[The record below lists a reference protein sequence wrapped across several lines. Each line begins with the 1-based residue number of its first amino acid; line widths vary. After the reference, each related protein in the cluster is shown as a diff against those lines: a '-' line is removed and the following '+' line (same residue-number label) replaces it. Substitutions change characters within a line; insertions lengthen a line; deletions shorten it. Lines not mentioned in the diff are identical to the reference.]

1 MFATQVEE
9 VPVAEHVQAK
19 GIDPFALKGRLL
31 VRVLRG
37 RFCFD
42 LGLAAKCFAT
52 NVTLKEGKR
61 YGLEL
66 SLGSQLPGLKVST
79 SYEFERS
86 VEYTIGDCDTI
97 APVMCY
103 PDAEVLV
110 YELTSDLLA
119 GVWKRNEVVFVPG
132 GRPFIAGNKVL
143 DDPECGCAAP
153 SASGPAPD
161 DRISVELDA
170 FLTRLLATTTF
181 AVKGPDDRIEDRSAI
196 VSQTLLALEEN
207 MRPFGES
214 HEERFGLVD
223 MHGRTVW
230 FRGPDSSGIL
240 PPIVLLSTDC
250 GASVR
255 GKIAVPE
262 DESDFAVLV
271 VSPSL
276 HAASGEIT
284 MFLDEEGREVEYLRE
299 DLEVRADTATA
310 AWTSLD
316 FSHFGHGSSGRIEV
330 NLFNA
335 DGDRTADPLVEP
347 FIVVAQPT
355 AAEMTAEVF

>member
-9 VPVAEHVQAK
+9 VPVAEHVQEK
-19 GIDPFALKGRLL
+19 GIDPFALRGRSL

-52 NVTLKEGKR
+52 TVTLKEGER
-61 YGLEL
+61 RGLEL

-86 VEYTIGDCDTI
+86 VEYAIGDCDTI

-110 YELTSDLLA
+110 WEIASDLLA
-119 GVWKRNEVVFVPG
+119 GVWKRNEVVFVPD

-153 SASGPAPD
+153 TASSPPPD
-161 DRISVELDA
+161 DRISLDLDA

-181 AVKGPDDRIEDRSAI
+181 AVKGPDHRIEDRSAI

-207 MRPFGES
+207 MRPLQETR
-214 HEERFGLVD
+214 EERFGLID
-223 MHGRTVW
+223 IHGHTVW
-230 FRGPDSSGIL
+230 FRGPESSGFR

-255 GKIAVPE
+255 GRIAVPE
-262 DESDFAVLV
+262 DESDFPVLA

-276 HAASGEIT
+276 HAASGEIR
-284 MFLDEEGREVEYLRE
+284 MFLNEGGRAIEYLRE
-299 DLEVRADTATA
+299 GLEVRADTATA

-316 FSHFGHGSSGRIEV
+316 FSHFHHGTSGRIEV

-335 DGDRTADPLVEP
+335 DGDHTADPLVEP